1 MDPNFITRS
10 DWADIGDFLLGLLFV
25 PGLMIAF
32 AFSMLIAHALIP
44 SLVASGHIPQDYNKL
59 RPVFYII
66 AFAALLGVISYVV
79 FVALNADNSFGEVW
93 SRWWV

>member
-1 MDPNFITRS
+1 MDPNFVTRS

-32 AFSMLIAHALIP
+32 AFSMLTAHALIP
-44 SLVASGHIPQDYNKL
+44 SLVSSGHIPGDFDKL

-66 AFAALLGVISYVV
+66 AFASMLGMIAYIV
-79 FVALNADNSFGEVW
+79 FVAINADNSFGEIW
-93 SRWWV
+93 PRWWV